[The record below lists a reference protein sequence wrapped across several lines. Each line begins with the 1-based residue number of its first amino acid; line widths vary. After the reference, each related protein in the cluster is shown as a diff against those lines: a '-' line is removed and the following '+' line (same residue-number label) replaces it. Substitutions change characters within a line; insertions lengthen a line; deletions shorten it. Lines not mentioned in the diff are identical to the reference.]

1 MSEELLIK
9 EARRRAE
16 VFKNL
21 REYLEVIVCTIK
33 ELDKNSEIYI
43 FGSVAERRYLLSSDI
58 DVLIVT
64 NLKPSEVLSL
74 LWEKGIKDPFEIHVV
89 TRDRLELYRRR
100 AHLVRVA

>member
-9 EARRRAE
+9 EAKRRAE

-43 FGSVAERRYLLSSDI
+43 FGSVAEGRYLLSSDI

-89 TRDRLELYRRR
+89 TKDGLELYRRR